1 MSAWSRGGSASAPT
15 FARFRARLASL
26 VLTLGLLAGALLPGA
41 TLAAGPPWPD
51 TGLAAGHDRFLGNI
65 LRARLDLEFHQYW
78 NQVTPEDA
86 GKWLSV
92 EAVRGTMV
100 WSVLDLMYDYARS
113 HGLPVKQHAFV
124 WGQQEPRWVAGLS
137 PEEQREEVDEWM
149 RLFAERYPDTAFID
163 VVNEPVHAPPSY
175 AEALGGTGETG
186 WDWVIWS
193 FERARMHFPDAVLL
207 INEYNILCCER
218 DRAEYLEVVG
228 ILHERGLVDGIGAQG
243 HSLEQVSAE
252 TIRAAL
258 DEVAVFGL
266 PIYVSE
272 LDLVSGDDEA
282 QLAMYQRVFPV
293 IWEHP
298 AVAGVT
304 LWGYRAGQIWRNNA
318 YLIDWFDEERPA
330 LVWLR
335 EYLQGQ

>member
-1 MSAWSRGGSASAPT
+1 MAP
-15 FARFRARLASL
+15 AIALLLALVLASL
-26 VLTLGLLAGALLPGA
+26 ASLAF
-41 TLAAGPPWPD
+41 AAGPEGSSVQAGPLWPE
-51 TGLAAGHDRFLGNI
+51 TGLAAGHEKFLGNVM
-65 LRARLDLEFHQYW
+65 RARLDVDFQAYW

-100 WSVLDLMYDYARS
+100 WSVLDLFYDYARAR
-113 HGLPVKQHAFV
+113 GLPVKQHAFV
-124 WGQQEPRWVAGLS
+124 WGQQEPRWVAGLP

-149 RLFAERYPDTAFID
+149 RLFAERYPDTAFVD

-175 AEALGGTGETG
+175 AEALGGDGETG
-186 WDWVIWS
+186 WDWVIWA
-193 FERARMHFPDAVLL
+193 FERARVHMPDAVLL
-207 INEYNILCCER
+207 INEYNILCCAR
-218 DRAEYLEVVG
+218 DRAEYLEVVRV
-228 ILHERGLVDGIGAQG
+228 LHERGLVDGVGVQG

-252 TIRAAL
+252 TIQAAL
-258 DEVAVFGL
+258 DEVAALGL

-272 LDLVSGDDEA
+272 LDLVARDDDA

-293 IWEHP
+293 LWEHP

-318 YLIDWFDEERPA
+318 HLIDWFDEERPA
-330 LVWLR
+330 LAWLR
-335 EYLQGQ
+335 AYLQGR